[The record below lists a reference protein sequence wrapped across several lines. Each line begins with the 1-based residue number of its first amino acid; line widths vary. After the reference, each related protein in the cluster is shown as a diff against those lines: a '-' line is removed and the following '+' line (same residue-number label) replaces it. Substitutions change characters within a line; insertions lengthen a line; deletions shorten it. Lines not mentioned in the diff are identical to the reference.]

1 MRHTAAFAAALAL
14 ALPAAQAGSAG
25 GEAPVLG
32 RDWKTKTV
40 RLFDPLTLQPVAG
53 RTVPAGFF
61 TGPWAWSADRTRL
74 ALTRYDW
81 PRIRIV
87 DAQKL
92 RILGDVK
99 VGRTRIDG
107 GVDAVTWVAPD
118 RLLALVRGPARVS
131 FVLVDTQKR
140 TQLRTVTVSGA
151 QFDVELTSGGLAV
164 LLGPAKGIGAA
175 RLAVTSADGSVRI
188 APLPG
193 VSVGSRTIRRSGDP
207 RVRSVIPGFA
217 ADPAGTLAVAV
228 TAANRAAAVDLK
240 TLAVTSHDLAQ
251 RRVQRV
257 RKSLEGPQRY
267 ARWVGDGVIAI
278 GGTDWS
284 MGPGDQLSARAVGVR
299 LLDTRTWTT
308 QMLDPEASA
317 FSFAPGVVLA
327 YGGSWG
333 SGKST
338 YTGVHAYGVDGA
350 LRWTL
355 YDRQD
360 AYAPVRGRWAYI
372 QRHVGSNRPLV
383 IDVVDPSTG
392 AVLNTRRWPNGQAP
406 PTLYAG
412 DGDTY

>member
-1 MRHTAAFAAALAL
+1 
-14 ALPAAQAGSAG
+14 
-25 GEAPVLG
+25 VLG
-32 RDWKTKTV
+32 RDWTTRTV

-53 RTVPAGFF
+53 RTVPASFF

-92 RILGDVK
+92 RVLGDVK
-99 VGRTRIDG
+99 VGRAGIDG

-118 RLLALVRGPARVS
+118 RLLALVRGEGHVS
-131 FVLVDTQKR
+131 IVLVDTEKR
-140 TQLRTVTVSGA
+140 APLRTVTVSGA

-175 RLAVTSADGSVRI
+175 RLAVASADGSVRL

-193 VSVGSRTIRRSGDP
+193 VSVGSRTIRTSGDP
-207 RVRSVIPGFA
+207 RVRAVIPGFA

-228 TAANRAAAVDLK
+228 TAANRAVAVDLR

-257 RKSLEGPQRY
+257 QKSLEGPQRY

-278 GGTDWS
+278 AGTDWS
-284 MGPGDQLSARAVGVR
+284 MGPGDQLLARAAGVR

-333 SGKST
+333 NGKST
-338 YTGVHAYGVDGA
+338 YTGIHAYGLDGV
-350 LRWTL
+350 LGWSL

-360 AYAPVRGRWAYI
+360 AYAPVRGRWAYV
-372 QRHVGSNRPLV
+372 QRHVGSSRPV
-383 IDVVDPSTG
+383 AIDVVDPTTG
-392 AVLNTRRWPNGQAP
+392 AILNSRTWPKGQAP

-412 DGDTY
+412 EADSF